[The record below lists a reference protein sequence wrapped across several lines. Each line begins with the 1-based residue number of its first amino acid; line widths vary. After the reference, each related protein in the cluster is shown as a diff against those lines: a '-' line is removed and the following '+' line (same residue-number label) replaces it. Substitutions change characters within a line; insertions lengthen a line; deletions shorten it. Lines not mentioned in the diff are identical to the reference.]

1 MKGPRRPNGAGA
13 CGYQAYMRNGFGS
26 AGTGTLGR
34 PGRRPRRGAF
44 VAAAI
49 LVSALGFAAPSY
61 VFAQTVSSGG
71 ASAGSGSFGRIS
83 GGGGSYGSLTLGV
96 TAEDLGPRRV
106 PINVRS
112 MADGTA
118 NTVQEGPWERVP
130 INVQTMADGTA
141 NELRLRD
148 DELRREDR
156 RRRLARPVGRLPYAY
171 LIPSTRRGSSGRAE
185 APGAYEPEEAGRPV
199 PPVLRPPPPSRRA
212 ALRAP
217 DLAGRAGTL
226 SPVERRAVKAAKDRP
241 GIAPRVPPPTPAAD
255 GLVLS
260 PEECV
265 EVRITTAGGIQ
276 WRQRVARSDFDAETP
291 AEVAARLQA
300 TVDRGD
306 PLSIRGPDGSFN
318 VRAGLVDGLV
328 VGPCRGP

>member
-1 MKGPRRPNGAGA
+1 M
-13 CGYQAYMRNGFGS
+13 FI
-26 AGTGTLGR
+26 
-34 PGRRPRRGAF
+34 
-44 VAAAI
+44 AAAI
-49 LVSALGFAAPSY
+49 LVTSLGFAAPSY
-61 VFAQTVSSGG
+61 VLAQTVSSGDTSTG
-71 ASAGSGSFGRIS
+71 GGSFGQIS

-130 INVQTMADGTA
+130 INVHTMADGTA

-148 DELRREDR
+148 DEPRRRDR
-156 RRRLARPVGRLPYAY
+156 RRRLGRPVGRLPYAY
-171 LIPSTRRGSSGRAE
+171 LIPSTRRESSGRAE
-185 APGAYEPEEAGRPV
+185 APGGYEPREADRPV
-199 PPVLRPPPPSRRA
+199 SPVLRPPPPSRRA

-217 DLAGRAGTL
+217 DLAGRAGTP
-226 SPVERRAVKAAKDRP
+226 SPVERKGAKAAKDRP

-255 GLVLS
+255 GRALS
-260 PEECV
+260 PEECA

-276 WRQRVARSDFDAETP
+276 WRQRVARTDFDAETP

-306 PLSIRGPDGSFN
+306 ALSIRGPDGSFT
-318 VRAGLVDGLV
+318 VRASLVNGLV